1 MELIE
6 MSGYV
11 GEEKLAISKQYLVPQ
26 AMKDSG
32 LTESHVIFLLI
43 HHHLIIGQRLATTI
57 ISFFHV
63 SGFYY

>member
-1 MELIE
+1 MLFICTANVIDRIPDALRDRMELIE

-32 LTESHVIFLLI
+32 LTETHVII
-43 HHHLIIGQRLATTI
+43 
-57 ISFFHV
+57 
-63 SGFYY
+63 

>member
-26 AMKDSG
+26 AMKDCG
-32 LTESHVIFLLI
+32 LTESHVRRFGF
-43 HHHLIIGQRLATTI
+43 LIIAFSVFCRVPDFSTMI
-57 ISFFHV
+57 DCF
-63 SGFYY
+63 